1 MEWMANLAP
10 TAWVYAS
17 LSLVRPEQSLIL
29 FSVMTQLSYCA
40 LNTTSYLTTLLDHSA
55 YYPVILVKRYLAE
68 DPFLNDVIV
77 AISESYLLLGVRLGE
92 E

>member
-10 TAWVYAS
+10 TAWVDAS
-17 LSLVRPEQSLIL
+17 LCLVRPEQSLIL
-29 FSVMTQLSYCA
+29 FPVMTQLSYCA
-40 LNTTSYLTTLLDHSA
+40 LNTALYLTTLLAHSV
-55 YYPVILVKRYLAE
+55 YYPVILVKRYLAD
-68 DPFLNDVIV
+68 DPILNDVNG